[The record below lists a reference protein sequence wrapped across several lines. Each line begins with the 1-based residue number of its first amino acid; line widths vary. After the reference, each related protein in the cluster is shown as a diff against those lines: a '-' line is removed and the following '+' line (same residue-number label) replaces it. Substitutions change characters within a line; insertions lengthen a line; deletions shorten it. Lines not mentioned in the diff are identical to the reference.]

1 MKLTSS
7 DIRAVLQKK
16 YSPPEF
22 SFFTEVKTGTGA
34 MSGPNY
40 IDAVAIGVWSK
51 DPGIYCMEIKVS
63 RPDFIKDAS
72 RFNEKQG
79 TAFANCNMFYYVTP
93 VGLVTP
99 DELPENTGLM
109 EIQNGGRVVIKKVA
123 PWRNLDMG
131 IHPDFLKSLSRHILS
146 GTPRTYQPVHAL
158 KFLGKDTSLEDVDA
172 YVEKLL
178 QEKKNQRQDY
188 RTEAAIE
195 KAVKLQLEDCDKY
208 KESSE
213 LLRALGR
220 RMGGYSSDPSEIV
233 ALLKKYTSAVE
244 YVERNKEVLEEV
256 LRAAK
261 RAK

>member
-7 DIRAVLQKK
+7 DIKAVLQKR
-16 YSPPEF
+16 YSQPEF

-34 MSGPNY
+34 MERSNY
-40 IDAVAIGVWSK
+40 IDAVAVGLWSK

-63 RPDFIKDAS
+63 RPDFVKDAS

-93 VGLVTP
+93 VGLITP
-99 DELPENTGLM
+99 EELPENTGLM

-123 PWRNLDMG
+123 PWRNLDIG

-146 GTPRTYQPVHAL
+146 GTPSAYQPTYAL
-158 KFLGKDTSLEDVDA
+158 KFLGKDTSLEAVDA

-195 KAVKLQLEDCDKY
+195 KAVKLKLEDCDKY

-213 LLRALGR
+213 LLRALGK
-220 RMGGYSSDPSEIV
+220 RMGGYSSDPSDIV
-233 ALLKKYTSAVE
+233 VLLNKYVKAVE
-244 YVERNKEVLEEV
+244 YIERNKEVLEDV

-261 RAK
+261 RVK